1 MTSFVFEDL
10 DASRHA
16 LRGELTFSTA
26 YAAYSDGVRRLMAL
40 GKGAHCEFDCS
51 GLTESDSAGLSV
63 LIEWKG
69 EAARRGIALVYR
81 GLPESLGRLARI
93 SDVEALLRAA

>member
-1 MTSFVFEDL
+1 MTSFDFEDL

-26 YAAYSDGVRRLMAL
+26 YAAYSDGVRRLIAL
-40 GKGAHCEFDCS
+40 GKGAHCEFDCL
-51 GLTESDSAGLSV
+51 GLTDVDSAGLSV

-69 EAARRGIALVYR
+69 EAARRGIALAYR
-81 GLPESLGRLARI
+81 DLPKSLWRLARI
-93 SDVEALLRAA
+93 IDVEGLLRAA